1 MDSSRFL
8 SVSRREAEQDGVP
21 VCSSG
26 TVAAGG
32 SLPLHIF
39 IYFLVDG
46 FEHVHFQL
54 GRWSHYL
61 LCHVVSLRD
70 GNHQP
75 VIVEWL
81 SQGWA
86 VVKSTGR
93 MTWRA
98 PPDDPHVRRLQQT
111 LGPKNHL
118 DENISKIGNG
128 RIVVA
133 SGMVWSVVLPF
144 WTPPCWDIPSFFNF
158 HRGKKHVFFLLC
170 SHLWDVRHSFV
181 PYEWH
186 PDRLP
191 RDRAS
196 PEPSNID
203 TSPARRA
210 TAGDFRWWSKML
222 LGQSLRGSSHILK
235 PWSQKSTAGG
245 KKITYYMIIEYY
257 IINIV

>member
-158 HRGKKHVFFLLC
+158 HRGKNMFSFSFARTCGMCAIHLYLRSGTQTDYHVT
-170 SHLWDVRHSFV
+170 VR
-181 PYEWH
+181 
-186 PDRLP
+186 
-191 RDRAS
+191 AQ
-196 PEPSNID
+196 
-203 TSPARRA
+203 SPATSIRAQLAAPRRGISGGEA
-210 TAGDFRWWSKML
+210 RCFWARACEAVPIYWSP
-222 LGQSLRGSSHILK
+222 GHRNLRQGE
-235 PWSQKSTAGG
+235 
-245 KKITYYMIIEYY
+245 KK
-257 IINIV
+257 